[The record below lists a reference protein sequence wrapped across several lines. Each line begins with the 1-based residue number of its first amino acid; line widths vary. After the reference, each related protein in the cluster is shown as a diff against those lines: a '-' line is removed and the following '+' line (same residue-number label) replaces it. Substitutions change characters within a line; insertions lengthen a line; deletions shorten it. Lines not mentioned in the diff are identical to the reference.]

1 MLFTAASSHPA
12 KNPLRLS
19 ALQCESSSELYA
31 VQQCVHQRGLWFR
44 GTGILRLW
52 EIGTARSTMWEIGTF
67 CRFERMLELP
77 AKTTQTRSVF
87 KLPSAPCLL
96 IASRL
101 SSRPTPSRTKKG
113 SNMLLTA
120 SCRYTILTPS
130 HRAHHCLRRPSGGPA
145 GGYCRSS
152 ADPVACG
159 APRASAAKD
168 RCTFLACGALFRT
181 NESKG
186 SQQGG
191 AVRRRPERCIH
202 LLPRLREARRRRRGL
217 PRIGSSRRQA
227 PRRAAGGNGE
237 LGAPHNILYKHHV

>member
-1 MLFTAASSHPA
+1 
-12 KNPLRLS
+12 
-19 ALQCESSSELYA
+19 
-31 VQQCVHQRGLWFR
+31 
-44 GTGILRLW
+44 
-52 EIGTARSTMWEIGTF
+52 MWEIGTF

>member
-1 MLFTAASSHPA
+1 
-12 KNPLRLS
+12 
-19 ALQCESSSELYA
+19 
-31 VQQCVHQRGLWFR
+31 
-44 GTGILRLW
+44 
-52 EIGTARSTMWEIGTF
+52 MWEIGTF

-120 SCRYTILTPS
+120 SCRYTILAPS

-168 RCTFLACGALFRT
+168 RCTFLACGAQLLAELRNCGTAEESLCERAIINLLLSLASPLPSRPLASFLTFSFSNPPSKNDDNGSERPRQHSCFVSFRFV
-181 NESKG
+181 G
-186 SQQGG
+186 FMP
-191 AVRRRPERCIH
+191 V
-202 LLPRLREARRRRRGL
+202 
-217 PRIGSSRRQA
+217 A
-227 PRRAAGGNGE
+227 PS
-237 LGAPHNILYKHHV
+237 

>member
-1 MLFTAASSHPA
+1 MLSGYAAHGRVPNTHRHP
-12 KNPLRLS
+12 NV
-19 ALQCESSSELYA
+19 YG
-31 VQQCVHQRGLWFR
+31 GLWFR
-44 GTGILRLW
+44 GTVQESLRLW

-159 APRASAAKD
+159 APRAH
-168 RCTFLACGALFRT
+168 FRHRDFRST
-181 NESKG
+181 LPRRKG
-186 SQQGG
+186 GQ
-191 AVRRRPERCIH
+191 ARRPDG
-202 LLPRLREARRRRRGL
+202 ARR
-217 PRIGSSRRQA
+217 
-227 PRRAAGGNGE
+227 
-237 LGAPHNILYKHHV
+237 H

>member
-1 MLFTAASSHPA
+1 M
-12 KNPLRLS
+12 
-19 ALQCESSSELYA
+19 
-31 VQQCVHQRGLWFR
+31 WFR

-168 RCTFLACGALFRT
+168 GVHFLANLIMPRT
-181 NESKG
+181 IS
-186 SQQGG
+186 
-191 AVRRRPERCIH
+191 CINTMFE
-202 LLPRLREARRRRRGL
+202 PF
-217 PRIGSSRRQA
+217 STFC
-227 PRRAAGGNGE
+227 N
-237 LGAPHNILYKHHV
+237 Y

>member
-1 MLFTAASSHPA
+1 
-12 KNPLRLS
+12 
-19 ALQCESSSELYA
+19 
-31 VQQCVHQRGLWFR
+31 
-44 GTGILRLW
+44 
-52 EIGTARSTMWEIGTF
+52 
-67 CRFERMLELP
+67 MLELP
-77 AKTTQTRSVF
+77 ANTTQTRSVF
-87 KLPSAPCLL
+87 KLPLALCLL
-96 IASRL
+96 IAPRL
-101 SSRPTPSRTKKG
+101 SSGPTPSRTKKG

-168 RCTFLACGALFRT
+168 GCTFLACGAQHLLAATLWIHSFET
-181 NESKG
+181 
-186 SQQGG
+186 
-191 AVRRRPERCIH
+191 VRRRPERCTY

-237 LGAPHNILYKHHV
+237 PGAPP

>member
-1 MLFTAASSHPA
+1 M
-12 KNPLRLS
+12 
-19 ALQCESSSELYA
+19 
-31 VQQCVHQRGLWFR
+31 WFR

-159 APRASAAKD
+159 APRASAEQD
-168 RCTFLACGALFRT
+168 RCTFLACGAHR
-181 NESKG
+181 
-186 SQQGG
+186 G
-191 AVRRRPERCIH
+191 AATRAA
-202 LLPRLREARRRRRGL
+202 ARRRCA
-217 PRIGSSRRQA
+217 PQA
-227 PRRAAGGNGE
+227 RKVHLSCSALAR
-237 LGAPHNILYKHHV
+237 GAPQATGSAEDRQ

>member
-1 MLFTAASSHPA
+1 MGNRYST
-12 KNPLRLS
+12 
-19 ALQCESSSELYA
+19 
-31 VQQCVHQRGLWFR
+31 
-44 GTGILRLW
+44 
-52 EIGTARSTMWEIGTF
+52 RSTMWEIGTF

-168 RCTFLACGALFRT
+168 RCTFLACGA
-181 NESKG
+181 
-186 SQQGG
+186 
-191 AVRRRPERCIH
+191 H
-202 LLPRLREARRRRRGL
+202 LLAE
-217 PRIGSSRRQA
+217 GSLCG
-227 PRRAAGGNGE
+227 RAIVECLLSLAWPLLLGPLASFFFLSFLNPPSKNDDNGPYDRDE
-237 LGAPHNILYKHHV
+237 GIAQGR